1 MHGTCAAQGL
11 PGVDGNDLVPKERR
25 NLSIQSG
32 VHYNILSNHNHE
44 DHALPDDDRC
54 PPPAPRYPRP
64 EPRPSSAGGRLRVA
78 SCVRQGC

>member
-54 PPPAPRYPRP
+54 PPPRYPRP